1 MTINRESLLARARQA
16 EIDAFQARRA
26 AADAASESDRD
37 FAAAFAKG
45 RSADAFH
52 LRLMATHATE

>member
-1 MTINRESLLARARQA
+1 MTINREALLTRARQA

-45 RSADAFH
+45 RAADAFR
-52 LRLMATHATE
+52 LRLQASNATE